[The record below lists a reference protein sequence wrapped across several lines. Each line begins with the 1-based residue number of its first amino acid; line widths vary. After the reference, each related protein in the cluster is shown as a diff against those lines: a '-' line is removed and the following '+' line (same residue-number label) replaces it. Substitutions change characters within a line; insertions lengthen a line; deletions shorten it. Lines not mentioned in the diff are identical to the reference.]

1 MISTSEDYDDENE
14 PETSVDE
21 AGKVE
26 EDEEGVPAM
35 SLQDIELLTKNTEV
49 WHRLMSGKISIE
61 EAKKEFEDNNS
72 IFVIKT
78 EKGKKR
84 TAKKR
89 TTKKTKKTKKS
100 KEE

>member
-72 IFVIKT
+72 IFVSKT

-89 TTKKTKKTKKS
+89 TTKKTKNQ
-100 KEE
+100 EE

>member
-1 MISTSEDYDDENE
+1 MDDSGSRME
-14 PETSVDE
+14 
-21 AGKVE
+21 E
-26 EDEEGVPAM
+26 EDEGVPAM

-72 IFVIKT
+72 IFVSKT
-78 EKGKKR
+78 EKGKKKTPKKR
-84 TAKKR
+84 TAKK
-89 TTKKTKKTKKS
+89 TKKAKKS

>member
-1 MISTSEDYDDENE
+1 
-14 PETSVDE
+14 
-21 AGKVE
+21 
-26 EDEEGVPAM
+26 M

-72 IFVIKT
+72 IFVSKT